1 MIVFLWL
8 LFCLVSTGLA
18 ESLPAAKSEDQID
31 HETAPRSLG
40 DMVRKMS
47 EGFGEGENVASIITA
62 DLFDA
67 FKSMINYRLLHSYEK
82 DYPDF
87 HQRQVNNQLEKSATP
102 GLMGNLMR
110 MMGYEQDLLGPMV
123 MKLFFYVGELAL
135 KSYMGVPKTVE
146 EDIPSYRTLIQE
158 NGILSGLTTMIE
170 KSSARAEK
178 VQNAVFDPTLPQ
190 DLIEGLQSRTG
201 SATSC
206 VQLFIC
212 KMSPVIW
219 KAQDRAKE
227 LDLAYGQSL
236 SYNLEL
242 WSNEIYNHL
251 PEQNQVTEFGK
262 NCDERFPT
270 CPLIDFTQ
278 FLSEKFTR

>member
-1 MIVFLWL
+1 
-8 LFCLVSTGLA
+8 
-18 ESLPAAKSEDQID
+18 
-31 HETAPRSLG
+31 
-40 DMVRKMS
+40 MS

-158 NGILSGLTTMIE
+158 VTPSSTFLRSSTPFKCNKISPLQNGILSGLTTMIE